1 MISIEC
7 ANPLNSYPSYRAY
20 NAALDWLHRWVRE
33 GTKPPAGMPF
43 QMQGGELAVDPHDNV
58 LGGARTPDIDVPIA
72 TYGFDNA
79 PANSLD
85 FVALLACGL
94 GGTTIPFAEAKLL
107 ELYPTHEDYVQQY
120 TAAADEALARGYL
133 LQADHDEVV
142 QQAQD
147 APIPK

>member
-1 MISIEC
+1 
-7 ANPLNSYPSYRAY
+7 
-20 NAALDWLHRWVRE
+20 
-33 GTKPPAGMPF
+33 
-43 QMQGGELAVDPHDNV
+43 MQGGQLATDEHDNV
-58 LGGARTPDIDVPIA
+58 LGGVRTPHIDAPIA

-94 GGTTIPFAEAKLL
+94 GGTTIPFAESKLL
-107 ELYPTHEDYVQQY
+107 ELYPTHEDYVQRY
-120 TAAADEALARGYL
+120 TAAADEALAKGYL
-133 LQADHDEVV
+133 LQADYDEVV